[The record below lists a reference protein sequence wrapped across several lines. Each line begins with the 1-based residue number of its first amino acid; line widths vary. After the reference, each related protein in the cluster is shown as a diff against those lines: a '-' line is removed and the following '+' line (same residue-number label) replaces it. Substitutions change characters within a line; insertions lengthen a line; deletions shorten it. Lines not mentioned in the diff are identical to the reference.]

1 MVGLMFP
8 ALGTSYSFSSAFT
21 FFPRIHL
28 IPALSHYSRAFTFF
42 PRFSIPAL
50 SHYPRAFPLFTRFH
64 LISALSS
71 RCHLITA
78 PSRAFTLSPRYPII
92 PTLSP
97 YPRALPLFPRFHLIP
112 ALSHYYSRTW
122 HHPPFHM
129 VSFFAFFLV
138 LDVFYII
145 FKGIHLTRYSCRRY
159 ECFWDNFVFFFVRS
173 LEYLA

>member
-21 FFPRIHL
+21 FFPRFHT
-28 IPALSHYSRAFTFF
+28 IPAHS
-42 PRFSIPAL
+42 P
-50 SHYPRAFPLFTRFH
+50 YPRAFPLFPRFHIFPALFHSRAFSLSPRFH

-71 RCHLITA
+71 RCHLIPA

-112 ALSHYYSRTW
+112 ALSHYSRAR

-138 LDVFYII
+138 LDVFYIF

-159 ECFWDNFVFFFVRS
+159 ECFWDNFVFFVRS
-173 LEYLA
+173 LEYIA